1 MEKAKA
7 YIKNELKSSQQQ
19 QQSEHSRPPS
29 ASSSSQQL
37 QQQQQQQQHYAAL
50 AHHQLQMQ
58 QQQQQQ
64 AHHHQYRPQE
74 VMPYCYVC
82 GGQGGYESLRVRPN
96 YERPQESY
104 FPFLER
110 HEPPTG
116 VPQVT
121 PQQMYVLACH
131 LCYRSLNEQW
141 DAYERE
147 KKPHVQRIYH
157 MKRVDNK
164 PYIGA
169 DIATQGEY
177 AAQML
182 GLSAEHLA
190 QSSLANDAMQQQQT
204 QMTYGYP
211 RTTSHYRQDL
221 YAQNPPSTAHQH
233 QMAAQGNAGG
243 GGGSISRNSSP
254 SPAPNA
260 SQDYYTRNSPLS
272 LSRNPNERSQ
282 SLSRPQ
288 SREGG
293 VGGGSVLPLPS
304 PSSRPSSVQGN
315 AYESMNIKP
324 SSYAHHK
331 LKLGLSYSNSVL
343 HHGYGGTGGQQTPQH
358 STPSHYQSAP
368 HLALDASPHN
378 YHTTTNK
385 PHPPSAMSPTDPGL
399 QRTTTP
405 QQHCPPS
412 PYSVDYTTNMRESE
426 DVLDLRN
433 TRPSSIPPNVVPSSS
448 SAPST
453 PTVSI
458 HPNNNAAAPPVEVGI
473 LDLSMP
479 DKNSTTEVCYA
490 CGDEQ
495 RRGSLIEIST
505 LKSKDDKNDRPYFP
519 IFYDMHPRPA
529 RSRPMDPRGMIQACH
544 LCYEHLMKQWH
555 HYKVSLK
562 NFYCNSLNKYKNL
575 VTMCYLFSASYVRLF
590 CIIITD

>member
-7 YIKNELKSSQQQ
+7 YIKNELKSSN
-19 QQSEHSRPPS
+19 
-29 ASSSSQQL
+29 SQQL
-37 QQQQQQQQHYAAL
+37 QQPQQQHSEHSVASLARPSSANQQQQLFFNQSHYL
-50 AHHQLQMQ
+50 QNSPYVNKRPTSPPLSQPRHHISGT
-58 QQQQQQ
+58 
-64 AHHHQYRPQE
+64 E
-74 VMPYCYVC
+74 VADLIPLCYVC
-82 GGQGGYESLRVRPN
+82 GGQGGYEPIRIRPN
-96 YERPQESY
+96 YERPSESY

-121 PQQMYVLACH
+121 PTQMYALACH

-147 KKPHVQRIYH
+147 KKPHIQRIYH

-190 QSSLANDAMQQQQT
+190 QNSMGSESQPYSSQVS
-204 QMTYGYP
+204 YGFQ
-211 RTTSHYRQDL
+211 RTSRDQSHYRNENTYLVQ
-221 YAQNPPSTAHQH
+221 PSHSHQH
-233 QMAAQGNAGG
+233 PH
-243 GGGSISRNSSP
+243 SIHGTTSRNSSP
-254 SPAPNA
+254 SPAPNMA
-260 SQDYYTRNSPLS
+260 QDFFARNSPLS
-272 LSRNPNERSQ
+272 TARNVNERPL

-293 VGGGSVLPLPS
+293 NNQITS
-304 PSSRPSSVQGN
+304 PSSRPSSVQGS
-315 AYESMNIKP
+315 AYETLNIKP

-331 LKLGLSYSNSVL
+331 LKLGQLSYPNTGIHNS
-343 HHGYGGTGGQQTPQH
+343 YGNAQQLSSAHFSSHNLQVDHAAAQQQQLQQSSH
-358 STPSHYQSAP
+358 SYQIFKQ
-368 HLALDASPHN
+368 N
-378 YHTTTNK
+378 TV
-385 PHPPSAMSPTDPGL
+385 MSPTDSQAISL
-399 QRTTTP
+399 QRTLS
-405 QQHCPPS
+405 S
-412 PYSVDYTTNMRESE
+412 PFGKEYHTSRESE

-433 TRPSSIPPNVVPSSS
+433 TSNTRSSLTPKI
-448 SAPST
+448 ST
-453 PTVSI
+453 PT
-458 HPNNNAAAPPVEVGI
+458 APPTPISSSITPISQMKSNPTSSPIEVGI

-505 LKSKDDKNDRPYFP
+505 LKSKDDKIDRPYFP

-529 RSRPMDPRGMIQACH
+529 RSRPMDPRGMIQACN

-555 HYKVSLK
+555 HFKVSTLK
-562 NFYCNSLNKYKNL
+562 TLNLCQYK
-575 VTMCYLFSASYVRLF
+575 S
-590 CIIITD
+590 